1 MLPTKLTL
9 EVVTPDRDVVRDDVD
24 FVQMPGLD
32 GYLGVLPGHAP
43 LLTELGTGLLSFRSG
58 GVEHYAALAGGFAE
72 VLGDRVIVL
81 AEVAELGEDIDVM
94 RAQAAQERAL
104 KIIQQKAEKV
114 DFSIA
119 QSALERSLVRIEAAK
134 LAGQGVAGM
143 KHRPRGIAGGEQPHY
158 ESSASSAEKK

>member
-9 EVVTPDRDVVRDDVD
+9 EVVTPEREVARGDVD
-24 FVQMPGLD
+24 FIQMPGLD

-43 LLTELGTGLLSFRSG
+43 LLTELGAGVLSYRSNN
-58 GVEHYAALAGGFAE
+58 VEHFAAVVGGFAE

-81 AEVAELGEDIDVM
+81 AEAAELGESIDVI

-104 KIIQQKAEKV
+104 KILQQKAEQV
-114 DFSIA
+114 DFHAA

-143 KHRPRGIAGGEQPHY
+143 KHRPRGMAAGQPHD
-158 ESSASSAEKK
+158 EETPASAAEKK